1 MSKIALSSDPSGT
14 GTFTIASPNS
24 NTNRTLTLPDEA
36 GTILTNGSPLV
47 LPKGVPA
54 FSAYMGSNQTVTNV
68 TFTKL
73 QMNTEV
79 FDTNNNYDPVTN
91 FRFTPTV
98 AGYYS
103 VIASC
108 TLQSTTATH
117 RVSAYIYRNG
127 VSYKGGVNSAAG
139 GLSFPLSEASTI
151 LYMNGSSDFVEAYV
165 YIDIGS
171 GTGTIFADNSSR
183 SQFSGVLVGAA

>member
-1 MSKIALSSDPSGT
+1 MSKIALASDPSGT

-36 GTILTNGSPLV
+36 GIILTNGSPLV

-54 FSAYMGSNQTVTNV
+54 FSAYMGSNQTVTHG

-103 VIASC
+103 IIALS
-108 TLQSTTATH
+108 TLASANAAHRIITA
-117 RVSAYIYRNG
+117 IYKNNAT
-127 VSYKGGVNSAAG
+127 YKYGSSGASGSSSFAA
-139 GLSFPLSEASTI
+139 SEVSTI
-151 LYMNGSSDFVEAYV
+151 LYMNGTTDYLEAYT

-171 GTGTIFADNSSR
+171 GTGTIFADTQAR
-183 SQFSGVLVGAA
+183 SQFSGILVGAT

>member
-1 MSKIALSSDPSGT
+1 MRNIALTSNASGT

-36 GTILTNGSPLV
+36 GVVLTNNSPLV

-54 FSAYMGSNQTVTNV
+54 FSAYMGSNQTVTNA
-68 TFTKL
+68 TATKL

-103 VIASC
+103 IIASA
-108 TLQSTTATH
+108 TLFSTTASQRINT
-117 RVSAYIYRNG
+117 SFYKNG
-127 VSYKGGVNSAAG
+127 VSYKIGSNAAAG
-139 GLSFPLSEASTI
+139 GLSFPTSEASTI
-151 LYMNGSSDFVEAYV
+151 LYMNGSTDFVEVYV

-171 GTGTIFADNSSR
+171 GSGTVTADTSSR